1 MTKVSV
7 VGSISM
13 DLVTS
18 TKRVPQAGETVFGEN
33 FAMVPGGKGA
43 NQAVAF
49 ARLAPRDVNMIGAV
63 GNDAFGETI
72 LKNFKENAVLF
83 DDVGTVP
90 QTTGIAQITLFDDD
104 NRIIIIPG
112 ANNEVLPD

>member
-18 TKRVPQAGETVFGEN
+18 TKRVPQAGETVFGE
-33 FAMVPGGKGA
+33 
-43 NQAVAF
+43 
-49 ARLAPRDVNMIGAV
+49 
-63 GNDAFGETI
+63 TI

-83 DDVGTVP
+83 DGVGTVP

-112 ANNEVLPD
+112 ANNEVLPDYLENFWEKIKDS